1 MLKRL
6 SFALLVVLPATL
18 PVSLPA
24 QARGGDGY
32 LFRRPMGSLSIRAG
46 AARPNASGSVFDFVS
61 GLLMPRGSSNTNAGL
76 GPADYSS
83 FSGAL
88 EASVNLTPRAELVL
102 GAATSRRRVDSEYRK
117 WVDNNDKP
125 IEQMTRFSR
134 TPISLGLKWNLT
146 PAGRSISRLVW
157 VPNRFVPYVAAGGGV
172 MQWRFQQEGDFVDF
186 QSRTLDV
193 FKSTLQDKGWA
204 PMAYAATGVSWNL
217 NPSVAVTGE
226 ARYDMASAP
235 LRGSFSGFNSIGLSG
250 VGLTAGFQV
259 RY

>member
-6 SFALLVVLPATL
+6 SIALLVAL
-18 PVSLPA
+18 PVTLSA

-32 LFRRPMGSLSIRAG
+32 LFKRPLGSLTIRAG
-46 AARPNASGSVFDFVS
+46 AARPNANGSVFDFVS
-61 GLLMPRGSSNTNAGL
+61 GLLMPRGSTNTNAGL
-76 GPADYSS
+76 SPSDYSA
-83 FSGAL
+83 FSGSL
-88 EASVNLTPRAELVL
+88 EAAFNLTPRAELVV
-102 GAATSRRRVDSEYRK
+102 GAAMSRRRVDSEYRK

-134 TPISLGLKWNLT
+134 TPLTVGLKWNLA
-146 PAGRSISRLVW
+146 PAGRAVSRLVW
-157 VPNRFVPYVAAGGGV
+157 VPNRLVPYVAAGGGM

-186 QSRTLDV
+186 QTNTLDV

-204 PMAYAATGVSWNL
+204 PMAYAATGLSWSI
-217 NPSVAVTGE
+217 NPSLAVTGE

-235 LRGSFSGFNSIGLSG
+235 LRGSFSGFDKISLSG
-250 VGLTAGFQV
+250 VGLSAGFQV

>member
-6 SFALLVVLPATL
+6 SLALLVVLPATL
-18 PVSLPA
+18 SA

-32 LFRRPMGSLSIRAG
+32 LFRRPIGSLTVRAG
-46 AARPNASGSVFDFVS
+46 AARPNANGSVFDFVS

-76 GPADYSS
+76 SPGDYTA
-83 FSGAL
+83 FSGAV
-88 EASVNLTPRAELVL
+88 EAAFGLTSRAELVL
-102 GAATSRRRVDSEYRK
+102 GVASSRRRVDSEYRK
-117 WVDNNDKP
+117 WVDNNDQP

-134 TPISLGLKWNLT
+134 TPITLGLKWNLA
-146 PAGRSISRLVW
+146 PSGRSVSRLVW
-157 VPNRFVPYVAAGGGV
+157 VPNRLVPYVAAGGGF

-186 QSRTLDV
+186 QSKNFDV

-204 PMAYAATGVSWNL
+204 PMGYAAAGLSWSMNS
-217 NPSVAVTGE
+217 SVAVTGE